1 MSDYAV
7 NLLKAIE
14 SGDQESMNTAF
25 NDAIGA
31 KIGDA
36 LDAKKIE
43 VAKSIYGGEVE
54 QEASDETVETSDDSE
69 TNLDTSAEDGTEEV

>member
-14 SGDQESMNTAF
+14 SGEQDAMNTAF
-25 NDAIGA
+25 NDALGA
-31 KIGDA
+31 KITDA
-36 LDAKKIE
+36 LDAKRIE
-43 VAKSIYGGEVE
+43 VAKNIYGGGVE
-54 QEASDETVETSDDSE
+54 QETSDETVEDSDDSE